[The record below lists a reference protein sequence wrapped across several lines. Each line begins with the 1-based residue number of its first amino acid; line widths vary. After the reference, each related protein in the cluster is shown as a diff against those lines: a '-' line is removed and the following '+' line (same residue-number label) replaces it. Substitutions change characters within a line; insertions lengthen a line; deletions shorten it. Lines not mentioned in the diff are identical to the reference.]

1 MKTLCFLSL
10 QLEIISHECLT
21 WVMASLKRDEMTPTE
36 KALQNRIKEAF
47 AFKISASLWDCITQ
61 SLDTNSSDIKTS
73 NSDKNKKY
81 IVIEDADKKAS
92 NANNGG

>member
-10 QLEIISHECLT
+10 QLEIITHECLT

-47 AFKISASLWDCITQ
+47 AFKISNSLWECIVQ
-61 SLDTNSSDIKTS
+61 SLEIKDIKTS
-73 NSDKNKKY
+73 SSDKNKKY
-81 IVIEDADKKAS
+81 IVVDEEEKKANVS
-92 NANNGG
+92 VSG